1 MSDKGDRVMAE
12 RTADQLSIA
21 EPTTGEPLVTIARQ
35 ENIAEQLGIAEPPVR
50 PDGIIEQLG
59 IVEPT
64 MPQSASIL
72 IVEDDPG
79 TGALLRELLTSEG
92 YEVDWTQ
99 DGDDAFALVEAGKP
113 DLVLLDVMLPRI
125 SGYEICRRIK
135 SIEGHFTPVILLTA
149 RSTIKDKQRG
159 FEAGGDDYV
168 VKPFVNDELL
178 VRVRS
183 MIRIRMMEREHERM
197 SSELARMAHSN
208 VLLYEQARED
218 AEIKA
223 ALLQELNH
231 RVRNNLAAISGFLEM
246 ELVRS
251 EVGNAQD
258 VLQRATARVRSM
270 AIVHDVL
277 QSHENQLAPFREVA
291 ERLARTIQ
299 PFYDTAGQI
308 TTTIE
313 GDALMLPPE
322 QVSPLAMVLNELLTN
337 CFRHA
342 FPDDRAGEIAVR
354 LAEHPHS
361 FELVV
366 EDDGIGLRTANE
378 SAGRSSGQL
387 VVKRIVGSY
396 LKGTTRWVSENG
408 TTVYVEFPKRKPSW

>member
-1 MSDKGDRVMAE
+1 MEASVE
-12 RTADQLSIA
+12 QLSFE
-21 EPTTGEPLVTIARQ
+21 EPVTQ
-35 ENIAEQLGIAEPPVR
+35 Q
-50 PDGIIEQLG
+50 
-59 IVEPT
+59 
-64 MPQSASIL
+64 ASIL
-72 IVEDDPG
+72 VVEDDLG
-79 TGALLRELLTSEG
+79 TGALLRELLTAEG

-99 DGDDAFALVEAGKP
+99 DGDEALELIQAGKP
-113 DLVLLDVMLPRI
+113 DLVLLDVMLPRT
-125 SGYEICRRIK
+125 SGYDICRRIK
-135 SIEGHFTPVILLTA
+135 AVEGLFTPVILLTA
-149 RSTIKDKQRG
+149 RSTIKDKVRG

-197 SSELARMAHSN
+197 SGELARMAHTN
-208 VLLYEQARED
+208 AQLYEQARED

-251 EVGNAQD
+251 PGGAQD

-277 QSHENQLAPFREVA
+277 ASHENQLAPFREVA
-291 ERLARTIQ
+291 ERLAKTIQ
-299 PFYDTAGQI
+299 PFYDANGQI
-308 TTTIE
+308 TTTVE
-313 GDALMLPPE
+313 GDALLLPPE

-342 FPDDRAGEIAVR
+342 FPGNLTGRIEVLLEER
-354 LAEHPHS
+354 PRSYFLRVS
-361 FELVV
+361 
-366 EDDGIGLRTANE
+366 DDGVGLRNASET
-378 SAGRSSGQL
+378 AGRSSGQK
-387 VVKRIVGSY
+387 VVKRIVASY
-396 LKGTTRWVSENG
+396 LKGSGKWESDHG
-408 TTVYVEFPKRKPSW
+408 TTVSIEFPKRLGT

>member
-1 MSDKGDRVMAE
+1 MCDGAMAE
-12 RTADQLSIA
+12 T
-21 EPTTGEPLVTIARQ
+21 
-35 ENIAEQLGIAEPPVR
+35 IAEQLGIAQPV
-50 PDGIIEQLG
+50 
-59 IVEPT
+59 
-64 MPQSASIL
+64 PQQASIL

-92 YEVDWTQ
+92 YDVDWTQ

-135 SIEGHFTPVILLTA
+135 AIEGHFTPVILLTA
-149 RSTIKDKQRG
+149 RSTVKDKVRG

-168 VKPFVNDELL
+168 VKPFINDELL

-197 SSELARMAHSN
+197 SAELARMAHSN

-246 ELVRS
+246 ELVRA
-251 EVGNAQD
+251 EVGSAQD

-277 QSHENQLAPFREVA
+277 ASHENQLAPFRQVA

-308 TTTIE
+308 TTTIT
-313 GDALMLPPE
+313 GDPLMLPSE

-342 FPDDRAGEIAVR
+342 FTGDRTGHIDVV
-354 LAEHPHS
+354 LTEHPMS
-361 FELVV
+361 YALMVR
-366 EDDGIGLRTANE
+366 DDGIGLRTANE

-396 LKGTTRWVSENG
+396 LKGSCRWESENG
-408 TTVYVEFPKRKPSW
+408 TTVFVEFPKRQA

>member
-1 MSDKGDRVMAE
+1 MADYSDGVMAE
-12 RTADQLSIA
+12 TS
-21 EPTTGEPLVTIARQ
+21 
-35 ENIAEQLGIAEPPVR
+35 AEQLSMAQPAVQP
-50 PDGIIEQLG
+50 
-59 IVEPT
+59 
-64 MPQSASIL
+64 ASIL

-135 SIEGHFTPVILLTA
+135 AIEGHFTPVILLTA
-149 RSTIKDKQRG
+149 RSTVKDKVRG

-168 VKPFVNDELL
+168 VKPFINDELL

-246 ELVRS
+246 ELVRT
-251 EVGNAQD
+251 EVGSAQD

-270 AIVHDVL
+270 GIVHDVL
-277 QSHENQLAPFREVA
+277 ASHENQLAPFRQVA

-308 TTTIE
+308 TTTIN
-313 GDALMLPPE
+313 GDPLMLPAE

-342 FPDDRAGEIAVR
+342 FINDRAGQIDIV
-354 LAEHPHS
+354 LTEHPRS
-361 FELVV
+361 YELVV
-366 EDDGIGLRTANE
+366 HDDGIGLRTANE
-378 SAGRSSGQL
+378 TAGRSSGQL

-408 TTVYVEFPKRKPSW
+408 TTVFVEFPKRQPSGDLG

>member
-1 MSDKGDRVMAE
+1 MSDNSDGVMAE
-12 RTADQLSIA
+12 TSVDQ
-21 EPTTGEPLVTIARQ
+21 Q
-35 ENIAEQLGIAEPPVR
+35 
-50 PDGIIEQLG
+50 GIIQP
-59 IVEPT
+59 VMQP
-64 MPQSASIL
+64 ASIL

-92 YEVDWTQ
+92 YQVDWTQ

-113 DLVLLDVMLPRI
+113 DLVLLDVMLPRT

-135 SIEGHFTPVILLTA
+135 GIEGHFTPVILLTA
-149 RSTIKDKQRG
+149 RSTVRDKVRG

-168 VKPFVNDELL
+168 VKPFINDELL

-208 VLLYEQARED
+208 EQLYEQARED

-246 ELVRS
+246 ELVRT
-251 EVGNAQD
+251 EVGSAQD

-270 AIVHDVL
+270 GIVHDVL
-277 QSHENQLAPFREVA
+277 ASHENQLAPFREVA

-308 TTTIE
+308 TTTIS
-313 GDALMLPPE
+313 GDSLLLPPE

-342 FPDDRAGEIAVR
+342 FRGDRAGTIDVV
-354 LAEHPHS
+354 LTDHPRS
-361 FELVV
+361 YELMVK
-366 EDDGIGLRTANE
+366 DDGIGLRTANE

-396 LKGTTRWVSENG
+396 LKGTTRWISEDG
-408 TTVYVEFPKRKPSW
+408 TTVVVEFPKRQ

>member
-1 MSDKGDRVMAE
+1 MTDNSDGVMAE
-12 RTADQLSIA
+12 TSVDQQ
-21 EPTTGEPLVTIARQ
+21 GVMQ
-35 ENIAEQLGIAEPPVR
+35 PVMQ
-50 PDGIIEQLG
+50 P
-59 IVEPT
+59 
-64 MPQSASIL
+64 ASIL

-92 YEVDWTQ
+92 YHVDWTQ
-99 DGDDAFALVEAGKP
+99 DGDDAFALVEAGRP
-113 DLVLLDVMLPRI
+113 DLVLLDVMLPRT

-135 SIEGHFTPVILLTA
+135 AIEGHFTPVILLTA
-149 RSTIKDKQRG
+149 RSTVRDKVRG

-168 VKPFVNDELL
+168 VKPFINDELL

-208 VLLYEQARED
+208 EQLYEQARED

-246 ELVRS
+246 ELVRT
-251 EVGNAQD
+251 EVGSAQD

-277 QSHENQLAPFREVA
+277 ASHENQLAPFRQVA

-308 TTTIE
+308 TTTIN
-313 GDALMLPPE
+313 GDSLLLPPE

-342 FPDDRAGEIAVR
+342 FRGDRPGTIDVV
-354 LAEHPHS
+354 LTDHPRS
-361 FELVV
+361 YELTVK
-366 EDDGIGLRTANE
+366 DDGIGLRTANE

-396 LKGTTRWVSENG
+396 LKGTTRWISEEG
-408 TTVYVEFPKRKPSW
+408 TTVIVEFPKRPQSQ

>member
-1 MSDKGDRVMAE
+1 MTDNSDGVMAE
-12 RTADQLSIA
+12 TSADHMNTA
-21 EPTTGEPLVTIARQ
+21 
-35 ENIAEQLGIAEPPVR
+35 PPVIH
-50 PDGIIEQLG
+50 P
-59 IVEPT
+59 
-64 MPQSASIL
+64 ASIL
-72 IVEDDPG
+72 VVEDDPG

-92 YEVDWTQ
+92 YNVDWTQ

-113 DLVLLDVMLPRI
+113 DLVLLDVMLPRT

-135 SIEGHFTPVILLTA
+135 AIEGHFTPVILLTA
-149 RSTIKDKQRG
+149 RSTVKDKVRG

-168 VKPFVNDELL
+168 VKPFINDELL

-208 VLLYEQARED
+208 EALYEQARED

-246 ELVRS
+246 ELVRT
-251 EVGNAQD
+251 EVGSAQD

-277 QSHENQLAPFREVA
+277 ASHENQLAPFRQVA

-308 TTTIE
+308 TTTIT
-313 GDALMLPPE
+313 GDPLMLPSE

-342 FPDDRAGEIAVR
+342 YPNDRAGKINIT
-354 LAEHPHS
+354 LTEHPMS
-361 FELVV
+361 YELIV

-396 LKGTTRWVSENG
+396 LKGTTRWVSEHG
-408 TTVYVEFPKRKPSW
+408 TTVFVEFPKRTAS

>member
-1 MSDKGDRVMAE
+1 MEA
-12 RTADQLSIA
+12 
-21 EPTTGEPLVTIARQ
+21 P
-35 ENIAEQLGIAEPPVR
+35 AEQLSFEEPVL
-50 PDGIIEQLG
+50 Q
-59 IVEPT
+59 
-64 MPQSASIL
+64 QASIL
-72 IVEDDPG
+72 IVEDDLG
-79 TGALLRELLTSEG
+79 TGALLRELLTAEG

-99 DGDDAFALVEAGKP
+99 DGDDALELIKAGKP
-113 DLVLLDVMLPRI
+113 DLVLLDVMLPRT
-125 SGYEICRRIK
+125 SGYDICRRIK
-135 SIEGHFTPVILLTA
+135 AVEGLFTPVILLTA
-149 RSTIKDKQRG
+149 RSTIKDKVRG

-183 MIRIRMMEREHERM
+183 MIRIRMMEFEHERM
-197 SSELARMAHSN
+197 SAELARMAHSN
-208 VLLYEQARED
+208 AALYEQARED

-251 EVGNAQD
+251 AHGSAQD

-277 QSHENQLAPFREVA
+277 ASHENQLAPFRAVA

-299 PFYDTAGQI
+299 PFYDSGGQI
-308 TTTIE
+308 TTTTS
-313 GDALMLPPE
+313 GDSLLLPPE
-322 QVSPLAMVLNELLTN
+322 HVSPLAMVLNELLTN

-342 FPDDRAGEIAVR
+342 FPGDRTGQIDVT
-354 LAEHPHS
+354 LAEHEHS
-361 FELVV
+361 YELVV
-366 EDDGIGLRTANE
+366 EDNGVGLRTASE
-378 SAGRSSGQL
+378 SAGRSSGQQ

-396 LKGTTRWVSENG
+396 LKGTCRWESDHG
-408 TTVYVEFPKRKPSW
+408 TTVKVEFPKTAARTAG